1 MSISK
6 QLIYVGLLALS
17 LVGSPRALGQLP
29 TKGSKGLSTDS
40 VSREDKA
47 SDYYYRGVLAQRLGR
62 TEEAL
67 DLLKR
72 AHTLIPGDPIVAFA
86 LGGIYMDTERQAEAL
101 PLLEQAYRSDST
113 EMAFATALSSAYIA
127 TERMEDALRVN
138 KQLLR
143 LDPDDIDVKYRLVQ
157 LYART
162 GYIPQAIQLCSELQK
177 RFRHHPDPYTRLT
190 QMKIHLLEL
199 SGDTKA
205 IVQEYDTQASL
216 FPAREAKLYYD
227 LILYLI
233 QSEQY
238 REVERRLAAD
248 LKKGRIHPADAQAL
262 RVHLHL
268 ARKEYDQAE
277 KELIKLNESPELR
290 ASEKFALWTLLSQA
304 VVGEEKL
311 LGEQYMPYIKR
322 LLSVHPEDMDILS
335 SYARLLRYRSRH
347 QEAIDL
353 LRPQT
358 KLHPRLPWLWEE
370 LFENAVGLSQDSL
383 VIQIAKEAVHYVP
396 EEWRYYLAIA
406 TGYFV
411 EDRIPE
417 AIKTLEQGV
426 QSISPQTGI
435 GAARLNGL
443 LADLYAERGTP
454 AQRAQADSLYRRA
467 IEASPDDPDILNNYA
482 YRLAKAGQE
491 LELAE
496 QYASQAVK
504 LSPEAAHILDTYAYV
519 LHRRGN
525 DGLARLYQR
534 KALEQAGEEAS
545 ADMYDHM
552 GDILLA
558 LGDQDEALLYFIN
571 ARKAYEQQGNLEEKH
586 QVEAKIARL
595 KAPEAKTTKGNKQTK
610 KQTR

>member
-1 MSISK
+1 MSIRK
-6 QLIYVGLLALS
+6 QLIYIGLLTLC
-17 LVGSPRALGQLP
+17 LVENYSVCGQQTAKVDKRTGIDTL
-29 TKGSKGLSTDS
+29 
-40 VSREDKA
+40 SREDKA
-47 SDYYYRGVLAQRLGR
+47 TDYFYRGVLAQRVNR
-62 TEEAL
+62 MDEAL
-67 DLLKR
+67 DLLQK
-72 AHTLIPGDPIVAFA
+72 AYQLSPKDPMIAFA
-86 LGGIYMDTERQAEAL
+86 LGGTYMDAERQSEAL

-113 EMAFATALSSAYIA
+113 DITFASALSSAYIA

-138 KQLLR
+138 KQLLS
-143 LDPDDIDVKYRLVQ
+143 LDPDDVDVKYRLVQ

-205 IVQEYDTQASL
+205 IVQEYETQASL

-248 LKKGRIHPADAQAL
+248 LKMGRIHPADAQAL

-347 QEAIDL
+347 QEAIDV

-358 KLHPRLPWLWEE
+358 KLHPSTAWLWDE
-370 LFENAVGLSQDSL
+370 LFQNAVGLSQDSL
-383 VIQIAKEAVHYVP
+383 IVQVAREAVQYVP
-396 EEWRYYLAIA
+396 EDWRYHIALA
-406 TGYFV
+406 TGDFA
-411 EDRIPE
+411 EERFSD
-417 AIKTLEQGV
+417 AIKTLERGA
-426 QSISPQTGI
+426 SAINPKKGD
-435 GAARLNGL
+435 GAARLYGL
-443 LADLYAERGTP
+443 LADLYAERGSA
-454 AQRAQADSLYRRA
+454 AQRVLADSLYRLA
-467 IEASPDDPDILNNYA
+467 IEANPNDPDVLNNYA
-482 YRLAKAGQE
+482 YRLAKAGKE

-496 QYASQAVK
+496 QYAGQAVK
-504 LSPEAAHILDTYAYV
+504 LNPDVAHILDTYAYI
-519 LHRRGN
+519 LHLRGN
-525 DGLARLYQR
+525 DSLARLYQR
-534 KALEQAGEEAS
+534 KAIDKAGDKS
-545 ADMYDHM
+545 SGDMYDHM

-558 LGDQDEALLYFIN
+558 LGDQDEALLYFIS
-571 ARKAYEQQGNLEEKH
+571 ARKAYEEQGDLEEKH
-586 QVEAKIARL
+586 QVDAKIARL
-595 KAPEAKTTKGNKQTK
+595 QNPKVKETKVTK
-610 KQTR
+610 KKR

>member
-1 MSISK
+1 MSIRK
-6 QLIYVGLLALS
+6 QLIYIGLLTLC
-17 LVGSPRALGQLP
+17 LVENYSVCGQQ
-29 TKGSKGLSTDS
+29 TAKVGKRTGTDS
-40 VSREDKA
+40 LSREDKA
-47 SDYYYRGVLAQRLGR
+47 TDYFYRGVLAQRVNR
-62 TEEAL
+62 MDEAL
-67 DLLKR
+67 DLLQQAYQLSPK
-72 AHTLIPGDPIVAFA
+72 DPMIAFA
-86 LGGIYMDTERQAEAL
+86 LGGTYMDAERQSEAL

-113 EMAFATALSSAYIA
+113 DIAFASALSSAYIA

-138 KQLLR
+138 KQLLS
-143 LDPDDIDVKYRLVQ
+143 LDPDDVDVKYRLVQ

-205 IVQEYDTQASL
+205 IVQEYETQASL

-248 LKKGRIHPADAQAL
+248 LKMGRIHPADAQAL

-347 QEAIDL
+347 QEAIDV

-358 KLHPRLPWLWEE
+358 KLHPSTAWLWDE
-370 LFENAVGLSQDSL
+370 LFQNAVGLSQDSL
-383 VIQIAKEAVHYVP
+383 IVQVAREAVQYVP
-396 EEWRYYLAIA
+396 EDWRYHIALA
-406 TGYFV
+406 TGDFA
-411 EDRIPE
+411 EERFSD
-417 AIKTLEQGV
+417 AIKTLERGA
-426 QSISPQTGI
+426 SAINPKKGD
-435 GAARLNGL
+435 GAARLYGL
-443 LADLYAERGTP
+443 LADLYAERGSA
-454 AQRAQADSLYRRA
+454 AQRVLADSLYRLA
-467 IEASPDDPDILNNYA
+467 IEANPNDPDVLNNYA
-482 YRLAKAGQE
+482 YRLAKAGKE

-496 QYASQAVK
+496 QYAGQAVK
-504 LSPEAAHILDTYAYV
+504 LNPDVAHILDTYAYI
-519 LHRRGN
+519 LHLRGN
-525 DGLARLYQR
+525 DSLARLYQR
-534 KALEQAGEEAS
+534 KAIDKAGDKS
-545 ADMYDHM
+545 SGDMYDHM

-558 LGDQDEALLYFIN
+558 LGDQDEALLYFIS
-571 ARKAYEQQGNLEEKH
+571 ARKAYEEQGDLEEKQ
-586 QVEAKIARL
+586 QVDAKIARL
-595 KAPEAKTTKGNKQTK
+595 QNPKVKETKVTK
-610 KQTR
+610 KKTR

>member
-1 MSISK
+1 MSIRK
-6 QLIYVGLLALS
+6 QLIYIGLLTLC
-17 LVGSPRALGQLP
+17 LVENYSVCGQQ
-29 TKGSKGLSTDS
+29 TAKVGKRIGTDTL
-40 VSREDKA
+40 SREDKA
-47 SDYYYRGVLAQRLGR
+47 TDYFYRGVLAQRVNR
-62 TEEAL
+62 MDEAL
-67 DLLKR
+67 DLLQK
-72 AHTLIPGDPIVAFA
+72 AYQLSPKDPMIAFA
-86 LGGIYMDTERQAEAL
+86 LGGTYMDAERQSEAL

-113 EMAFATALSSAYIA
+113 DIAFASALSSAYIA

-138 KQLLR
+138 KQLLS
-143 LDPDDIDVKYRLVQ
+143 LDPDDVDVKYRLVQ

-205 IVQEYDTQASL
+205 IVQEYETQASL

-248 LKKGRIHPADAQAL
+248 LKMGRIHPADAQAL

-347 QEAIDL
+347 QEAIDV

-358 KLHPRLPWLWEE
+358 KLHPSTAWLWDE
-370 LFENAVGLSQDSL
+370 LFQNAVGLSQDSL
-383 VIQIAKEAVHYVP
+383 IVQVAREAVQYVP
-396 EEWRYYLAIA
+396 EDWRYHIALA
-406 TGYFV
+406 TGDFA
-411 EDRIPE
+411 EERFSD
-417 AIKTLEQGV
+417 AIKTLERGA
-426 QSISPQTGI
+426 SAINPKKGD
-435 GAARLNGL
+435 GAARLYGL
-443 LADLYAERGTP
+443 LADLYAERGSA
-454 AQRAQADSLYRRA
+454 AQRVLADSLYRLA
-467 IEASPDDPDILNNYA
+467 IEANPNDPDVLNNYA
-482 YRLAKAGQE
+482 YRLAKAGKE

-496 QYASQAVK
+496 QYAGQAVK
-504 LSPEAAHILDTYAYV
+504 LNPDVAHILDTYAYI
-519 LHRRGN
+519 LHLRGN
-525 DGLARLYQR
+525 DSLARLYQR
-534 KALEQAGEEAS
+534 KAIDKAGDKS
-545 ADMYDHM
+545 SGDMYDHM

-558 LGDQDEALLYFIN
+558 LGDQDEALLYFIS
-571 ARKAYEQQGNLEEKH
+571 ARKAYEEQGDLEEKQ
-586 QVEAKIARL
+586 QVDAKIARL
-595 KAPEAKTTKGNKQTK
+595 QKPKVKETKVTK
-610 KQTR
+610 KKKR

>member
-1 MSISK
+1 MSIRK
-6 QLIYVGLLALS
+6 QLIYIGLLTLC
-17 LVGSPRALGQLP
+17 LVENYSVCGQQTAKVDKRTGIDTL
-29 TKGSKGLSTDS
+29 
-40 VSREDKA
+40 SREDKA
-47 SDYYYRGVLAQRLGR
+47 TDYFYRGVLAQRVNR
-62 TEEAL
+62 MDEAL
-67 DLLKR
+67 DLLQK
-72 AHTLIPGDPIVAFA
+72 AYQLSPKDPMIAFA
-86 LGGIYMDTERQAEAL
+86 LGGTYMDAERQSEAL

-113 EMAFATALSSAYIA
+113 DIAFASALSSAYIA

-138 KQLLR
+138 KQLLS
-143 LDPDDIDVKYRLVQ
+143 LDPDDVDVMYRLVQ

-205 IVQEYDTQASL
+205 IVQEYETQASL

-248 LKKGRIHPADAQAL
+248 LKMGRIHPADAQAL

-347 QEAIDL
+347 QEAIDV

-358 KLHPRLPWLWEE
+358 KLHPSTAWLWDE
-370 LFENAVGLSQDSL
+370 LFQNAVGLSQDSL
-383 VIQIAKEAVHYVP
+383 IVQVAREAVQYVP
-396 EEWRYYLAIA
+396 EDWRYHIALA
-406 TGYFV
+406 TGDFA
-411 EDRIPE
+411 EERFSD
-417 AIKTLEQGV
+417 AIKTLERGA
-426 QSISPQTGI
+426 SAINPKKGD
-435 GAARLNGL
+435 GAARLYGL
-443 LADLYAERGTP
+443 LADLYAERGSA
-454 AQRAQADSLYRRA
+454 AQRVLADSLYRLA
-467 IEASPDDPDILNNYA
+467 IEANPNDPDVLNNYA
-482 YRLAKAGQE
+482 YRLAKAGKE

-496 QYASQAVK
+496 QYAGQAVK
-504 LSPEAAHILDTYAYV
+504 LNPDVAHILDTYAYI
-519 LHRRGN
+519 LHLRGN
-525 DGLARLYQR
+525 DSLARLYQR
-534 KALEQAGEEAS
+534 KAIDKAGDKS
-545 ADMYDHM
+545 SGDMYDHM

-558 LGDQDEALLYFIN
+558 LGDQDEALLYFIS
-571 ARKAYEQQGNLEEKH
+571 ARKAYEEQGDLEEKH
-586 QVEAKIARL
+586 QVDAKIARL
-595 KAPEAKTTKGNKQTK
+595 QNPKVKETKVTK
-610 KQTR
+610 KKR

>member
-1 MSISK
+1 MSIRK
-6 QLIYVGLLALS
+6 QLIYIGLLTLC
-17 LVGSPRALGQLP
+17 LVENYSVCGQQ
-29 TKGSKGLSTDS
+29 TAKVGKRIGTDTL
-40 VSREDKA
+40 SREDKA
-47 SDYYYRGVLAQRLGR
+47 TDYFYRGVLAQRVNR
-62 TEEAL
+62 MDEAL
-67 DLLKR
+67 DLLQK
-72 AHTLIPGDPIVAFA
+72 AYQLSPKDPMIAFA
-86 LGGIYMDTERQAEAL
+86 LGGTYMDAERQSEAL

-113 EMAFATALSSAYIA
+113 DIAFASALSSAYIA

-138 KQLLR
+138 KQLLS
-143 LDPDDIDVKYRLVQ
+143 LDPDDVDVKYRLVQ

-205 IVQEYDTQASL
+205 IVREYETQASL

-248 LKKGRIHPADAQAL
+248 LKMGRIHPADAQAL

-347 QEAIDL
+347 QEAIDV

-358 KLHPRLPWLWEE
+358 KLHPSTAWLWDE
-370 LFENAVGLSQDSL
+370 LFQNAVGLSQDSL
-383 VIQIAKEAVHYVP
+383 IVQVAREAVQYVP
-396 EEWRYYLAIA
+396 EDWRYHIALA
-406 TGYFV
+406 TGDFA
-411 EDRIPE
+411 EEHFSD
-417 AIKTLEQGV
+417 AIKTLERGA
-426 QSISPQTGI
+426 SAINPKKGD
-435 GAARLNGL
+435 GAARLYGL
-443 LADLYAERGTP
+443 LADLYAERGSA
-454 AQRAQADSLYRRA
+454 AQRVLADSLYRLA
-467 IEASPDDPDILNNYA
+467 IEANPNDPDVLNNYA
-482 YRLAKAGQE
+482 YRLAKAGKE

-496 QYASQAVK
+496 QYAGQAVK
-504 LSPEAAHILDTYAYV
+504 LNPDVAHILDTYAYI
-519 LHRRGN
+519 LHLRGN
-525 DGLARLYQR
+525 DSLARLYQR
-534 KALEQAGEEAS
+534 KAIDKAGDKS
-545 ADMYDHM
+545 SGDMYDHM

-558 LGDQDEALLYFIN
+558 LGDQDEALLYFIS
-571 ARKAYEQQGNLEEKH
+571 ARKAYEEQGDLEEKH
-586 QVEAKIARL
+586 QVDAKIARL
-595 KAPEAKTTKGNKQTK
+595 QNPKVKETKVTK
-610 KQTR
+610 KKR

>member
-1 MSISK
+1 MSIRK
-6 QLIYVGLLALS
+6 QLIYIGLLTLC
-17 LVGSPRALGQLP
+17 LVENYSVCGQQ
-29 TKGSKGLSTDS
+29 TAKVGKRTGTDTL
-40 VSREDKA
+40 SREDKA
-47 SDYYYRGVLAQRLGR
+47 TDYFYRGVLAQRVNR
-62 TEEAL
+62 MDEAL
-67 DLLKR
+67 DLLQK
-72 AHTLIPGDPIVAFA
+72 AYQLSPKDPMIAFA
-86 LGGIYMDTERQAEAL
+86 LGGTYMDAERQSEAL

-113 EMAFATALSSAYIA
+113 DIAFASALSSAYIA

-138 KQLLR
+138 KQLLS
-143 LDPDDIDVKYRLVQ
+143 LDPDDVDVKYRLVQ

-205 IVQEYDTQASL
+205 IVQEYETQASL

-248 LKKGRIHPADAQAL
+248 LKMGRIHPADAQAL

-347 QEAIDL
+347 QEAIDV

-358 KLHPRLPWLWEE
+358 KLHPSTAWLWDE
-370 LFENAVGLSQDSL
+370 LFQNAVGLSQDSL
-383 VIQIAKEAVHYVP
+383 IVQVAREAVQYVP
-396 EEWRYYLAIA
+396 EDWRYHIALA
-406 TGYFV
+406 TGDFA
-411 EDRIPE
+411 EERFSD
-417 AIKTLEQGV
+417 AIKTLERGA
-426 QSISPQTGI
+426 SAINPKKGD
-435 GAARLNGL
+435 GAARLYGL
-443 LADLYAERGTP
+443 LADLYAERGSA
-454 AQRAQADSLYRRA
+454 AQRVLADSLYRLA
-467 IEASPDDPDILNNYA
+467 IEANPNDPDVLNNYA
-482 YRLAKAGQE
+482 YRLAKAGKE

-496 QYASQAVK
+496 QYAGQAVK
-504 LSPEAAHILDTYAYV
+504 LNPDVAHILDTYAYI
-519 LHRRGN
+519 LHLRGN
-525 DGLARLYQR
+525 DSLARLYQR
-534 KALEQAGEEAS
+534 KAIDKAGDKS
-545 ADMYDHM
+545 SGDMYDHM

-558 LGDQDEALLYFIN
+558 LGDQDEALLYFIS
-571 ARKAYEQQGNLEEKH
+571 ARKAYEEQGDLEEKQ
-586 QVEAKIARL
+586 QVDAKIARL
-595 KAPEAKTTKGNKQTK
+595 QKPKVKETKVTK
-610 KQTR
+610 KKKR

>member
-1 MSISK
+1 MSIRK
-6 QLIYVGLLALS
+6 QLIYIGLLTLC
-17 LVGSPRALGQLP
+17 LVENYSVCGQQ
-29 TKGSKGLSTDS
+29 TAKVGKRTGTDTL
-40 VSREDKA
+40 SREDKA
-47 SDYYYRGVLAQRLGR
+47 TDYFYRGVLAQRVNR
-62 TEEAL
+62 MDEAL
-67 DLLKR
+67 DLLQQAYQLSPK
-72 AHTLIPGDPIVAFA
+72 DPMIAFA
-86 LGGIYMDTERQAEAL
+86 LGGTYMDAERQSEAL

-113 EMAFATALSSAYIA
+113 DIAFASALSSAYIA

-138 KQLLR
+138 KQLLS
-143 LDPDDIDVKYRLVQ
+143 LDPDDVDVKYRLVQ

-205 IVQEYDTQASL
+205 IVQEYETQASL
-216 FPAREAKLYYD
+216 FPARESKLYYD

-238 REVERRLAAD
+238 RDVERRLAAD
-248 LKKGRIHPADAQAL
+248 LKKRRIRPADAQAL

-347 QEAIDL
+347 QEAIDV

-358 KLHPRLPWLWEE
+358 KLHPSMAWLWDE
-370 LFENAVGLSQDSL
+370 LFQNAVGLSQDSL
-383 VIQIAKEAVHYVP
+383 IVQVAREAVQYVP
-396 EEWRYYLAIA
+396 EDWRYHIALA
-406 TGYFV
+406 TGDFA
-411 EDRIPE
+411 EERFSD
-417 AIKTLEQGV
+417 AIKTLERGA
-426 QSISPQTGI
+426 SAINPKKGD
-435 GAARLNGL
+435 GAARLYGL
-443 LADLYAERGTP
+443 LADLYAERGSA
-454 AQRAQADSLYRRA
+454 AQRVLADSLYRLA
-467 IEASPDDPDILNNYA
+467 IEANPNDPDVLNNYA
-482 YRLAKAGQE
+482 YRLAKAGKE

-496 QYASQAVK
+496 QYAGQAVK
-504 LSPEAAHILDTYAYV
+504 LNPDVAHILDTYAYI
-519 LHRRGN
+519 LHLRGN
-525 DGLARLYQR
+525 DSLARLYQR
-534 KALEQAGEEAS
+534 KAINKAGDKS
-545 ADMYDHM
+545 SGDMYDHM

-558 LGDQDEALLYFIN
+558 LGDQDEALLYFIS
-571 ARKAYEQQGNLEEKH
+571 ARKAYEEQGDLEEKQ
-586 QVEAKIARL
+586 QVDAKIARL
-595 KAPEAKTTKGNKQTK
+595 QNPKVKETKVTK
-610 KQTR
+610 KKKR

>member
-1 MSISK
+1 MSIRK
-6 QLIYVGLLALS
+6 QLIYIGLLTLC
-17 LVGSPRALGQLP
+17 LVENYSVCGQQ
-29 TKGSKGLSTDS
+29 TAKVGKRIGTDTL
-40 VSREDKA
+40 SREDKA
-47 SDYYYRGVLAQRLGR
+47 TDYFYRGVLAQRVNR
-62 TEEAL
+62 MDEAL
-67 DLLKR
+67 DLLQK
-72 AHTLIPGDPIVAFA
+72 AYQLSPKDPMIAFA
-86 LGGIYMDTERQAEAL
+86 LGGTYMDAERQSEAL

-113 EMAFATALSSAYIA
+113 DIAFASALSSAYIA

-138 KQLLR
+138 KQLLS
-143 LDPDDIDVKYRLVQ
+143 LDPDDVDVKYRLVQ

-205 IVQEYDTQASL
+205 IVQEYETQASL

-248 LKKGRIHPADAQAL
+248 LKMGRIHPADAQAL

-347 QEAIDL
+347 QEAIDV

-358 KLHPRLPWLWEE
+358 KLHPSTAWLWDE
-370 LFENAVGLSQDSL
+370 LFQNAVGLSQDSL
-383 VIQIAKEAVHYVP
+383 IVQVAREAVQYVP
-396 EEWRYYLAIA
+396 EDWRYHIALA
-406 TGYFV
+406 TGDFA
-411 EDRIPE
+411 EERFSD
-417 AIKTLEQGV
+417 AIKTLERGA
-426 QSISPQTGI
+426 SAINPKKGD
-435 GAARLNGL
+435 GAARLYGL
-443 LADLYAERGTP
+443 LADLYAERGSA
-454 AQRAQADSLYRRA
+454 AQRVLADSLYRLA
-467 IEASPDDPDILNNYA
+467 IEANPNDPDVLNNYA
-482 YRLAKAGQE
+482 YRLAKAGKE

-496 QYASQAVK
+496 QYAGQAVK
-504 LSPEAAHILDTYAYV
+504 LNPDVAHILDTYAYI
-519 LHRRGN
+519 LHLRGN
-525 DGLARLYQR
+525 DSLARLYQR
-534 KALEQAGEEAS
+534 KAIDKAGDKS
-545 ADMYDHM
+545 SGDMYDHM

-558 LGDQDEALLYFIN
+558 LGDQDEALLYFIS
-571 ARKAYEQQGNLEEKH
+571 ARKAYEEQGDLEEKH
-586 QVEAKIARL
+586 QVDAKIARL
-595 KAPEAKTTKGNKQTK
+595 QNPKVKETKVTK
-610 KQTR
+610 KKKR

>member
-1 MSISK
+1 MSIRK
-6 QLIYVGLLALS
+6 QLIYIGLLTLC
-17 LVGSPRALGQLP
+17 LVENYSVYGQQTAKVDKRTGIDTL
-29 TKGSKGLSTDS
+29 
-40 VSREDKA
+40 SREDKA
-47 SDYYYRGVLAQRLGR
+47 TDYFYRGVLAQRVNR
-62 TEEAL
+62 MDEAL
-67 DLLKR
+67 DLLQK
-72 AHTLIPGDPIVAFA
+72 AYQLSPKDPMIAFA
-86 LGGIYMDTERQAEAL
+86 LGGTYMDAERQSEAL

-113 EMAFATALSSAYIA
+113 DIAFASALSSAYIA

-138 KQLLR
+138 KQLLS
-143 LDPDDIDVKYRLVQ
+143 LDPDDVDVKYRLVQ

-205 IVQEYDTQASL
+205 IVQEYETQASL

-248 LKKGRIHPADAQAL
+248 LKMGRIHPADAQAL

-347 QEAIDL
+347 QEAIDV

-358 KLHPRLPWLWEE
+358 KLHPSTAWLWDE
-370 LFENAVGLSQDSL
+370 LFQNAVGLSQDSL
-383 VIQIAKEAVHYVP
+383 IVQVAREAVQYVP
-396 EEWRYYLAIA
+396 EDWRYHIALA
-406 TGYFV
+406 TGDFA
-411 EDRIPE
+411 EERFSD
-417 AIKTLEQGV
+417 AIKTLERGA
-426 QSISPQTGI
+426 SAINPKKGD
-435 GAARLNGL
+435 GAARLYGL
-443 LADLYAERGTP
+443 LADLYAERGSA
-454 AQRAQADSLYRRA
+454 AQRVLADSLYRLA
-467 IEASPDDPDILNNYA
+467 IEANPNDPDVLNNYA
-482 YRLAKAGQE
+482 YRLAKAGKE

-496 QYASQAVK
+496 QYAGQAVK
-504 LSPEAAHILDTYAYV
+504 LNPDVAHILDTYAYI
-519 LHRRGN
+519 LHLRGN
-525 DGLARLYQR
+525 DSLARLYQR
-534 KALEQAGEEAS
+534 KAIDKAGDKS
-545 ADMYDHM
+545 SGDMYDHM

-558 LGDQDEALLYFIN
+558 LGDQDEALLYFIS
-571 ARKAYEQQGNLEEKH
+571 ARKAYEEQGDLEEKH
-586 QVEAKIARL
+586 QVDAKIARL
-595 KAPEAKTTKGNKQTK
+595 QNPKVKETKVTK
-610 KQTR
+610 KKR

>member
-1 MSISK
+1 MSIRK
-6 QLIYVGLLALS
+6 QLIYIGLLTLC
-17 LVGSPRALGQLP
+17 LVENYSVCGQQ
-29 TKGSKGLSTDS
+29 TAKVGKRTGTDS
-40 VSREDKA
+40 LSREDKA
-47 SDYYYRGVLAQRLGR
+47 TDYFYRGVLAQRVNR
-62 TEEAL
+62 MDEAL
-67 DLLKR
+67 DLLQQAYQLSPK
-72 AHTLIPGDPIVAFA
+72 DPMIAFA
-86 LGGIYMDTERQAEAL
+86 LGGTYMDAERQSEAL

-113 EMAFATALSSAYIA
+113 DIAFASALSSAYIA

-138 KQLLR
+138 KQLLS
-143 LDPDDIDVKYRLVQ
+143 LDPDDVDVKYRLVQ

-205 IVQEYDTQASL
+205 IVQEYETQASL

-248 LKKGRIHPADAQAL
+248 LKMGRIHPADAQAL

-347 QEAIDL
+347 QEAIDV

-358 KLHPRLPWLWEE
+358 KLHPSTAWLWDE
-370 LFENAVGLSQDSL
+370 LFQNAVGLSQDSL
-383 VIQIAKEAVHYVP
+383 IVQVAREAVQYVP
-396 EEWRYYLAIA
+396 EDWRYHIALA
-406 TGYFV
+406 TGDFA
-411 EDRIPE
+411 EERFSD
-417 AIKTLEQGV
+417 AIKTLERGA
-426 QSISPQTGI
+426 SAINPKKGD
-435 GAARLNGL
+435 GAARLYGL
-443 LADLYAERGTP
+443 LADLYAERGSA
-454 AQRAQADSLYRRA
+454 AQRVLADSLYRLA
-467 IEASPDDPDILNNYA
+467 IEANPNDPDVLNNYA
-482 YRLAKAGQE
+482 YRLAKAGKE

-496 QYASQAVK
+496 QYAGQAVK
-504 LSPEAAHILDTYAYV
+504 LNPDVAHILDTYAYI
-519 LHRRGN
+519 LHLRGN
-525 DGLARLYQR
+525 DSLARLYQR
-534 KALEQAGEEAS
+534 KAIDKAGDKS
-545 ADMYDHM
+545 SGDMYDHM

-558 LGDQDEALLYFIN
+558 LGDQDEALLYFIS
-571 ARKAYEQQGNLEEKH
+571 ARKAYEEQGDLEEKH
-586 QVEAKIARL
+586 QVDAKIARL
-595 KAPEAKTTKGNKQTK
+595 QNPKVKETKVTK
-610 KQTR
+610 KKR

>member
-1 MSISK
+1 MSIRK
-6 QLIYVGLLALS
+6 QLIYIGLLTLC
-17 LVGSPRALGQLP
+17 LVENYSVCGQQTAKVDKRTGIDTL
-29 TKGSKGLSTDS
+29 
-40 VSREDKA
+40 SREDKA
-47 SDYYYRGVLAQRLGR
+47 TDYFYRGVLAQRVNR
-62 TEEAL
+62 MDEAL
-67 DLLKR
+67 DLLQK
-72 AHTLIPGDPIVAFA
+72 AYQLSPKDPMIAFA
-86 LGGIYMDTERQAEAL
+86 LGGTYMDAERQSEAL

-113 EMAFATALSSAYIA
+113 DIAFASALSSAYIA

-138 KQLLR
+138 KQLLS
-143 LDPDDIDVKYRLVQ
+143 LDPDDVDVKYRLVQ

-205 IVQEYDTQASL
+205 IVQEYETQASL

-248 LKKGRIHPADAQAL
+248 LKMGRIHPADAQAL

-347 QEAIDL
+347 QEAIDV

-358 KLHPRLPWLWEE
+358 KLHPSTAWLWDE
-370 LFENAVGLSQDSL
+370 LFQNAVGLSQDSL
-383 VIQIAKEAVHYVP
+383 IVQVAREAVQYVP
-396 EEWRYYLAIA
+396 EDWRYHIALA
-406 TGYFV
+406 TGDFA
-411 EDRIPE
+411 EERFSD
-417 AIKTLEQGV
+417 AIKTLERGA
-426 QSISPQTGI
+426 SAINPKKGD
-435 GAARLNGL
+435 GAARLYGL
-443 LADLYAERGTP
+443 LADLYAERGSA
-454 AQRAQADSLYRRA
+454 AQRVLADSLYRLA
-467 IEASPDDPDILNNYA
+467 IEANPNDPDVLNNYA
-482 YRLAKAGQE
+482 YRLAKAGKE

-496 QYASQAVK
+496 QYAGQAVK
-504 LSPEAAHILDTYAYV
+504 LNPDVAHILDTYAYI
-519 LHRRGN
+519 LHLRGN
-525 DGLARLYQR
+525 DSLARLYQR
-534 KALEQAGEEAS
+534 KAIDKAGDKS
-545 ADMYDHM
+545 SGDMYDHM

-558 LGDQDEALLYFIN
+558 LGDQDEALLYFIS
-571 ARKAYEQQGNLEEKH
+571 ARKAYEEQGDLEEKH
-586 QVEAKIARL
+586 QVDAKIARL
-595 KAPEAKTTKGNKQTK
+595 QNPKVKETKVTK
-610 KQTR
+610 KKKR

>member
-1 MSISK
+1 MSIRK
-6 QLIYVGLLALS
+6 QLIYIGLLTLC
-17 LVGSPRALGQLP
+17 LVENYSVCGQQ
-29 TKGSKGLSTDS
+29 TAKVGKRTGTDS
-40 VSREDKA
+40 LSREDKA
-47 SDYYYRGVLAQRLGR
+47 TDYFYRGVLAQRVNR
-62 TEEAL
+62 MDEAL
-67 DLLKR
+67 DLLQQAYQLSPK
-72 AHTLIPGDPIVAFA
+72 DPMIAFA
-86 LGGIYMDTERQAEAL
+86 LGGTYMDAERQSEAL

-113 EMAFATALSSAYIA
+113 DIAFASALSSAYIA

-138 KQLLR
+138 KQLLS
-143 LDPDDIDVKYRLVQ
+143 LDPDDVDVKYRLVQ

-205 IVQEYDTQASL
+205 IVQEYETQASL

-347 QEAIDL
+347 QEAIDV

-358 KLHPRLPWLWEE
+358 KLHPSMAWLWDE
-370 LFENAVGLSQDSL
+370 LFQNAVGLSQDSL
-383 VIQIAKEAVHYVP
+383 IVQVAREAVQYVP
-396 EEWRYYLAIA
+396 EDWRYHIALA
-406 TGYFV
+406 TGDFA
-411 EDRIPE
+411 EERFSD
-417 AIKTLEQGV
+417 AIKTLERGA
-426 QSISPQTGI
+426 SAINPKKGD
-435 GAARLNGL
+435 GAARLYGL
-443 LADLYAERGTP
+443 LADLYAERGSA
-454 AQRAQADSLYRRA
+454 AQRVLADSLYRLA
-467 IEASPDDPDILNNYA
+467 IEANPNDPDVLNNYA
-482 YRLAKAGQE
+482 YRLAKAGKE

-496 QYASQAVK
+496 QYAGQAVK
-504 LSPEAAHILDTYAYV
+504 LNPDVAHILDTYAYI
-519 LHRRGN
+519 LHLRGN
-525 DGLARLYQR
+525 DSLARLYQR
-534 KALEQAGEEAS
+534 KAIDKAGDKS
-545 ADMYDHM
+545 SGDMYDHM

-558 LGDQDEALLYFIN
+558 LGDQDEALLYFIS
-571 ARKAYEQQGNLEEKH
+571 ARKAYEEQGDLEEKQ
-586 QVEAKIARL
+586 QVDAKIARL
-595 KAPEAKTTKGNKQTK
+595 QNPKVKETKVTK
-610 KQTR
+610 KKKR

>member
-1 MSISK
+1 MSIRK
-6 QLIYVGLLALS
+6 QLIYIGLLTLC
-17 LVGSPRALGQLP
+17 LVENYSVCGQQTAKVDKRTGIDTL
-29 TKGSKGLSTDS
+29 
-40 VSREDKA
+40 SREDKA
-47 SDYYYRGVLAQRLGR
+47 TDYFYRGVLAQRVNR
-62 TEEAL
+62 MDEAL
-67 DLLKR
+67 DLLQK
-72 AHTLIPGDPIVAFA
+72 AYQLSPKDPMIAFA
-86 LGGIYMDTERQAEAL
+86 LGGTYMDAERQSEAL

-113 EMAFATALSSAYIA
+113 DIAFASALSSAYIA

-138 KQLLR
+138 KQLLS
-143 LDPDDIDVKYRLVQ
+143 LDPDDVDVKYRLVQ

-205 IVQEYDTQASL
+205 IVQEYETQASL

-248 LKKGRIHPADAQAL
+248 LKMGRIHPADAQAL

-347 QEAIDL
+347 QEAIDV

-358 KLHPRLPWLWEE
+358 KLHPSTAWLWDE
-370 LFENAVGLSQDSL
+370 LFQNAVGLSQDSL
-383 VIQIAKEAVHYVP
+383 IVQVAREAVQYVP
-396 EEWRYYLAIA
+396 EDWRYHIALA
-406 TGYFV
+406 TGDFA
-411 EDRIPE
+411 EERFSD
-417 AIKTLEQGV
+417 AIKTLERGA
-426 QSISPQTGI
+426 SAINPKKGD
-435 GAARLNGL
+435 GAARLYGL
-443 LADLYAERGTP
+443 LADLYAERGSA
-454 AQRAQADSLYRRA
+454 AQRVLADSLYRLA
-467 IEASPDDPDILNNYA
+467 IEANPNDPDVLNNYA
-482 YRLAKAGQE
+482 YRLAKAGKE

-496 QYASQAVK
+496 QYAGQAVK
-504 LSPEAAHILDTYAYV
+504 LNPDVAHILDTYAYI
-519 LHRRGN
+519 LHLRGN
-525 DGLARLYQR
+525 DSLARLYQR
-534 KALEQAGEEAS
+534 KAIDKAGDKS
-545 ADMYDHM
+545 SGDMYDHM

-558 LGDQDEALLYFIN
+558 LGDQDEALLYFIS
-571 ARKAYEQQGNLEEKH
+571 ARKAYEEQGDLEEKH
-586 QVEAKIARL
+586 QVDAKIARL
-595 KAPEAKTTKGNKQTK
+595 QNPKVKETKVTK
-610 KQTR
+610 KKR